1 MTKVGYKVII
11 DSTEY
16 RLERESEFVF
26 RGVYEMDI
34 KYAIFA
40 VLATFLFSVANSV
53 YGAVNTRQIDKVR
66 SKAVLDGTDLQ
77 IIDNFAAEAVQELVK
92 TRDFTSIAKVR
103 TIILSRAGSS
113 RSSAE
118 AQYAEQFSE
127 STHKYISSGLK
138 QALKLTP
145 PDHRLKV
152 VINLL
157 ILIDGL
163 EDLRLADLAM
173 ELLNDDN
180 TVIRYWAVHCIT
192 NPGITEQLNSKNAGN
207 SKLASRIVE
216 QLKPLIE
223 NSGREILALAAEFA
237 AKLDFPQ
244 GQDLLLQIAD
254 VRISKYADWAVEDEL
269 VDATILKLLYSK
281 ISSAEVS
288 NPDIARRFGQLYSYA
303 MQRYIKN
310 INGGNFL
317 TGTQKRELA
326 SVLVETED
334 KCIGRILNKP
344 QSTIKKAVGRSDH
357 EVLLQQHNRLL
368 GDETTA
374 GQLAEKLNFDY
385 GQKPGGGKRT
395 APFTLPQPPTTEASD

>member
-1 MTKVGYKVII
+1 LTKTGYKVIL
-11 DSTEY
+11 DSTEC
-16 RLERESEFVF
+16 RLERKSEFVF
-26 RGVYEMDI
+26 TSVYEMGV

-40 VLATFLFSVANSV
+40 VLAAFLFLAANSV

-66 SKAVLDGTDLQ
+66 GKAVLDSTDLQ
-77 IIDNFAAEAVQELVK
+77 IIDNFVAEAVQELIN
-92 TRDFTSIAKVR
+92 TRDFTSIAKAR
-103 TIILSRAGSS
+103 TVILARAGSS
-113 RSSAE
+113 RSSAQ

-138 QALKLTP
+138 QASKLTP
-145 PDHRLKV
+145 PDRRLKV
-152 VINLL
+152 AINLL

-207 SKLASRIVE
+207 SQLARRIVE

-237 AKLDFPQ
+237 ANVNIPQ

-254 VRISKYADWAVEDEL
+254 VRIGKYADWTVEDEL
-269 VDATILKLLYSK
+269 VDAIILKLLYSK
-281 ISSAEVS
+281 ISSPDRS
-288 NPDIARRFGQLYSYA
+288 NPAIARRFGQLYSYA
-303 MQRYIKN
+303 IQRYIKD

-317 TGTQKRELA
+317 PASQKYQLA

-334 KCIGRILNKP
+334 KCIGRLLGKP
-344 QSTIKKAVGRSDH
+344 QSVIKRAVEQNDYMA
-357 EVLLQQHNRLL
+357 LLQEHNRLL

-374 GQLAEKLNFDY
+374 GQLAEKLKFDY
-385 GQKPGGGKRT
+385 GEDADGSRHNFPL
-395 APFTLPQPPTTEASD
+395 TLPERP

>member
-1 MTKVGYKVII
+1 LTKAGYKVIL
-11 DSTEY
+11 DSAEC
-16 RLERESEFVF
+16 RLERESEFVVTD
-26 RGVYEMDI
+26 VYEMGV

-40 VLATFLFSVANSV
+40 VLAAFLFLVADAV

-66 SKAVLDGTDLQ
+66 SKAVLDATDLQ
-77 IIDNFAAEAVQELVK
+77 IIDNFVAEAVQELVK

-118 AQYAEQFSE
+118 AQYTEQFSE
-127 STHKYISSGLK
+127 SAHKYISSALK
-138 QALKLTP
+138 QASKLTP

-152 VINLL
+152 VMNLL

-173 ELLNDDN
+173 ELLNEES
-180 TVIRYWAVHCIT
+180 TIIRYWAVHCIT
-192 NPGITEQLNSKNAGN
+192 NPAITEQLNSKNAGN
-207 SKLASRIVE
+207 SELASRIVE

-223 NSGREILALAAEFA
+223 NNGREILTLIAEFA
-237 AKLDFPQ
+237 AKVNIPQ

-254 VRISKYADWAVEDEL
+254 VRIGKYADWTVEDEL

-281 ISSAEVS
+281 ISSPGHS
-288 NPDIARRFGQLYSYA
+288 NSAFTRRFGQLYSYA
-303 MQRYIKN
+303 IQRYIKD

-344 QSTIKKAVGRSDH
+344 QSTIKKAVERGDH
-357 EVLLQQHNRLL
+357 EVLLQEHNRLL
-368 GDETTA
+368 GDKTTA
-374 GQLAEKLNFDY
+374 GQLAAKLNFDY
-385 GQKPGGGKRT
+385 GQKPDGGKRT
-395 APFTLPQPPTTEASD
+395 APLTLPQPPATEASD